1 MDTKSKK
8 YKYSYGMKVAAF
20 MLALVLGFSSA
31 FFAALATDNLYNY
44 GSAVLTKPTER
55 LDVAETSAFT
65 AQLTNDLQ
73 SIYTAGGIRTWAQ
86 YKEEKFSSYE
96 EELQLAQYE
105 FKAFKEDSM
114 SSAVARYYAG
124 KGESNAEASP
134 EDYETTTLYQGSS
147 SDTVIPNYDKTY
159 YNNCSRLYF
168 LEADS
173 SKDYGIPFRTQMTEK
188 ELAEAVSIAY
198 NQRMNAAKRRFEST
212 INLEGQAVQSL
223 RNLKYYIANAKTGAV
238 LTNLAEPPADAA
250 AAQEML
256 EKSAWHMMYTAEHGL
271 GLHSA
276 QITDST
282 FETTLREVLDDCFAE
297 NDFDVYLF
305 LEKPLVEGDA
315 YYTMQQMLE
324 SNAPRTYNYIM
335 LSIMFLLLTG
345 ILSVYLILVSGHVGD
360 TAGIK
365 LGMLDRMPT
374 DFHLF
379 ISFGLAFCG
388 MCGVVSTMKSLYY
401 DYAVYRS
408 LERFLFFAVAAL
420 LAAAVWAVLQEWI
433 CSTAKVY
440 KAKVNW
446 LQKTLIYRFV
456 VWIIKIAKRLVRPVK
471 NVFCSL
477 KTKTTTVHKKVF
489 LFVGIYVFLN
499 VIITALGVGLMGG
512 WSFFWL
518 LAVGA
523 YNLIVLALIWK
534 YIVTLDK
541 IIVASEQTKEG
552 KAPGNIAVEEMPEPL
567 KTLAGNLS
575 ITQEELQ
582 RAVGEAIKGERMKTE
597 LITNVS
603 HDLKT
608 PLTSIISYVNL
619 LKKCDID
626 DISAQK
632 YITVLDEKSIRL
644 KRLIEDLVE
653 ASKASSGTIV
663 FHKMHVNFYELAVQA
678 IGEMSDVFEE
688 RRLEIILNEPAD
700 PPVIFADSQKTWR
713 IIDNLLSNVK
723 KYALEGTRVYLEVE
737 KKDGF
742 GVFTVKNTSRDALNI
757 DPEELTNRFVRGD
770 ESRTLEGSGLG
781 LSIAKDLCTLQGGVL
796 QLSIDGDLFK
806 AVVKMPLA
814 PEPAPEKPDEQTEP
828 PEVKA

>member
-1 MDTKSKK
+1 MDTKLKN

-31 FFAALATDNLYNY
+31 FFAALAVDNLYNY
-44 GSAVLTKPTER
+44 GSSVLTKPTER
-55 LDVAETSAFT
+55 LDIAETSAFT
-65 AQLTNDLQ
+65 AQMTNDLK

-86 YKEEKFSSYE
+86 YKEENFSSYE
-96 EELQLAQYE
+96 KELQLAQYE
-105 FKAFKEDSM
+105 FKVFKDDSM
-114 SSAVARYYAG
+114 SAAVARYYAG
-124 KGESNAEASP
+124 KSASDAGASS
-134 EDYETTTLYQGSS
+134 EEYETTGLYQESS
-147 SDTVIPNYDKTY
+147 SDTVLPNYDKTY
-159 YNNCSRLYF
+159 YNKCSTLYF
-168 LEADS
+168 FNADT
-173 SKDYGIPFRTQMTEK
+173 SKDYGVTLRTQMTEN
-188 ELAEAVSIAY
+188 ELAEAVATAY
-198 NQRMNAAKRRFEST
+198 NQMMNAAKRRFEST

-223 RNLKYYIANAKTGAV
+223 RNLRYYIVNAKTGAV

-256 EKSAWHMMYTAEHGL
+256 GKAPWYMMYTAEHGL

-276 QITDST
+276 QIDST
-282 FETTLREVLDDCFAE
+282 FEVTLRDVLETCFAE
-297 NDFDVYLF
+297 NNFDVYLF
-305 LEKPLVEGDA
+305 LEQPLTEGDA

-345 ILSVYLILVSGHVGD
+345 ILSVYLILVSGHVRD

-374 DFHLF
+374 DLHLF

-388 MCGVVSTMKSLYY
+388 MCGVASTMKSLYY
-401 DYAVYRS
+401 DYAVYKS

-420 LAAAVWAVLQEWI
+420 LAVAVWAVLQEWI

-456 VWIIKIAKRLVRPVK
+456 VWTIKIAKRLVRPVK
-471 NVFCSL
+471 NVFRLL
-477 KTKTTTVHKKVF
+477 KTKTTTVRKKVF
-489 LFVGIYVFLN
+489 LFVGIYVLLN
-499 VIITALGVGLMGG
+499 VIITALGVGIMGG

-541 IIVASEQTKEG
+541 IIVASGQTKEG

-582 RAVGEAIKGERMKTE
+582 RAVEDAIKGERMKTE

-663 FHKMHVNFYELAVQA
+663 FHKMNVNFYELAVQA
-678 IGEMSDVFEE
+678 TGEMSDVFEE
-688 RRLEIILNEPAD
+688 RRLEIVLNEPAE

-723 KYALEGTRVYLEVE
+723 KYALEGTRVYMEVE

-781 LSIAKDLCTLQGGVL
+781 LSIAKDLCNLQGGVL
-796 QLSIDGDLFK
+796 QISIDGDLFK

-814 PEPAPEKPDEQTEP
+814 PEKPDKQTEP
-828 PEVKA
+828 PEIQA